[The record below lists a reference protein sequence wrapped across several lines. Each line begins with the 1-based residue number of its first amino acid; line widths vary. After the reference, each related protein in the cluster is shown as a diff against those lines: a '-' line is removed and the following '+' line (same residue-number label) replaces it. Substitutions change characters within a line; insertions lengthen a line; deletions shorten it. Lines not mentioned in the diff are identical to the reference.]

1 MAPLSSEER
10 EAISEALS
18 QARKKVAFEHTLG
31 KMVRK
36 RGMDF
41 DAYLR
46 LIGEIRDI
54 ARKRRISLEESARAL
69 VEDSD
74 QE

>member
-18 QARKKVAFEHTLG
+18 LARKKVAFEQTLG
-31 KMVRK
+31 KTVRK

-41 DAYLR
+41 DAYIR
-46 LIGEIRDI
+46 LIGEIRDV
-54 ARKRRISLEESARAL
+54 ARKRRISMEESARAL
-69 VEDSD
+69 LESSD

>member
-10 EAISEALS
+10 EAINEALS

-31 KMVRK
+31 KTVRK

-54 ARKRRISLEESARAL
+54 ARKRRISMEESAKAL

>member
-18 QARKKVAFEHTLG
+18 QVRKKVAFEQTLG
-31 KMVRK
+31 RTVRK

-41 DAYLR
+41 DAYVR

-54 ARKRRISLEESARAL
+54 ARKRKISMEESARAIL
-69 VEDSD
+69 ESLD

>member
-10 EAISEALS
+10 EAILEALS
-18 QARKKVAFEHTLG
+18 QARKKVAFEQTLG
-31 KMVRK
+31 RTVRK

-41 DAYLR
+41 DAYIR
-46 LIGEIRDI
+46 LISEIRDI
-54 ARKRRISLEESARAL
+54 ARKRRISMEESARAL
-69 VEDSD
+69 VESLD

>member
-10 EAISEALS
+10 EAINEALS

-31 KMVRK
+31 KTVRK

-54 ARKRRISLEESARAL
+54 ARKRRISMEESARAL
-69 VEDSD
+69 VEGSD